1 MFSPWTH
8 LSALECMGSHSNH
21 QKYSHADTVLYCFF
35 CGQKNI
41 ITFSPLIFKILG
53 YKYLLKS
60 ILYSCSS
67 FTPSAAPPAAP
78 SSPVWSAKSSFCV
91 HFLVIITQCQSS
103 LLHISLVIPPP
114 SPVPPGELDVL
125 DRQAGD
131 QHTTIQPYTAQ
142 RPPQKTRE

>member
-60 ILYSCSS
+60 ILYKLLLLYC
-67 FTPSAAPPAAP
+67 

-91 HFLVIITQCQSS
+91 HFFVIITQCQSS
-103 LLHISLVIPPP
+103 LLHISLVFPPP

-131 QHTTIQPYTAQ
+131 QHTTKQPYTAQ